1 MNKVY
6 STLGLCMKAGL
17 LASGEFMVEKTIKD
31 ETAKL
36 VIIACDASDNTKKK
50 FGNMCEYRNIELIE
64 FGDKQALG
72 KALGKEVR
80 ASLSILDS
88 SFAKNIKSKIGENK

>member
-1 MNKVY
+1 MNKVF

-17 LASGEFMVEKTIKD
+17 LASGEFMVEKSIKD

-36 VIIACDASDNTKKK
+36 VIVAGDASDNTKKK
-50 FGNMCEYRNIELIE
+50 FRNMCEFRNVEMIE
-64 FGDKQALG
+64 FSDKYTLG

-80 ASLSILDS
+80 ATLGILDIN
-88 SFAKNIKSKIGENK
+88 FAKNIKSKIGEK